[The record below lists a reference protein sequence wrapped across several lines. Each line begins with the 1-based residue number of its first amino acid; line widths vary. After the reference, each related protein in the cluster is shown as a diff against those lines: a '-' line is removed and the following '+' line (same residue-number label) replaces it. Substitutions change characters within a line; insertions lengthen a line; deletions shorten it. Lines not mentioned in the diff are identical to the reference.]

1 MNAIPPVLLERTC
14 DATRST
20 MSAEDIM
27 RYSAELVQQHG
38 EAFMLAHPYYPGCGT
53 RFQWYGIG
61 NAFCP
66 ECGRTYQTLM
76 EHYKAG
82 LYTPKSL

>member
-53 RFQWYGIG
+53 RV
-61 NAFCP
+61 
-66 ECGRTYQTLM
+66 
-76 EHYKAG
+76 
-82 LYTPKSL
+82 